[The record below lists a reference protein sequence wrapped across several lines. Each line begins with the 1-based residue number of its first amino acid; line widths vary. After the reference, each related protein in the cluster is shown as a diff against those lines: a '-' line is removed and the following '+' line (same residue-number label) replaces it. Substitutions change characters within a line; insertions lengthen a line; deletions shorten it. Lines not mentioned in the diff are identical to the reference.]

1 MTSICS
7 DASFVGQ
14 SSADISPTVAATDK
28 ASCTD
33 AEKQHAEQA
42 VPKAGVS
49 AAASAGSTAA
59 RSTAVVLEMNGDTEV
74 WSMYKTLEEV
84 DAELGAIAKRQE
96 QREKE
101 GSTLEGREMLTEM
114 MRTGWPTS
122 TLSPHMQSPPLAESE
137 AHLHLLRARA
147 LVDHTNH
154 GDHTNHDS
162 HDEQPTDQ
170 AEQPSSQLDHADQ
183 QSNALPNLA
192 TNNAGNGH
200 MDAGTGTDDGTGH
213 MDDAGTGHIDAS
225 TDMDNAKLA
234 SLLADMASQPD
245 ASLACKLCDEL
256 AKHAQKPYQHVEGDV
271 PFLPRVMNPDVM
283 FVQAIQP
290 VMQLLAR
297 FPIGDITAHQDV
309 AYRCVRFLAT
319 MASRADRDLQRASI
333 AAVLDTLQAMACKP
347 DFAKFAYLLTQ
358 TSLVVNH
365 KTQIAFAEMGGYD
378 VVVKLMRSHACCCAM
393 LVVAAEA
400 WFTPDQLDQTSTHQP
415 DQPYQPD
422 QTTIRTG
429 LSEYQSMFLAAGL
442 LEAVVDC
449 CADCKDPTIQHYA
462 WQVLFY
468 IIRDAGLATV
478 APAYTKRFSQ
488 ASWDQYALKFASH
501 LAMIGDIH
509 HHALAMPKGL
519 HC

>member
-1 MTSICS
+1 LVATLLVGKTKMTSICS
-7 DASFVGQ
+7 DASFGGH
-14 SSADISPTVAATDK
+14 SSDDILPGPTVAATDE

-33 AEKQHAEQA
+33 N
-42 VPKAGVS
+42 
-49 AAASAGSTAA
+49 T
-59 RSTAVVLEMNGDTEV
+59 
-74 WSMYKTLEEV
+74 
-84 DAELGAIAKRQE
+84 
-96 QREKE
+96 
-101 GSTLEGREMLTEM
+101 
-114 MRTGWPTS
+114 
-122 TLSPHMQSPPLAESE
+122 
-137 AHLHLLRARA
+137 
-147 LVDHTNH
+147 DHGNH
-154 GDHTNHDS
+154 GDHGDHGNHDS

-192 TNNAGNGH
+192 T
-200 MDAGTGTDDGTGH
+200 
-213 MDDAGTGHIDAS
+213 DDAGTGHMAGTGTDNAGTGHVDAGTGHFDAI

-245 ASLACKLCDEL
+245 ASLACKLCAEL
-256 AKHAQKPYQHVEGDV
+256 AKHAQKPYQHVEDDV

-333 AAVLDTLQAMACKP
+333 AAVLDALQAMACKP

-378 VVVKLMRSHACCCAM
+378 VVVKLMRSHGCCCAM

-415 DQPYQPD
+415 HQTDQPD

-429 LSEYQSMFLAAGL
+429 LSKYQSMFLDAGL

-449 CADCKDPTIQHYA
+449 CADCKTHVAQHYA
-462 WQVLFY
+462 WQVLGY
-468 IIRDAGLATV
+468 IVRDAGLATV

-488 ASWDQYALKFASH
+488 ASWDQYGLGLASH
-501 LAMIGDIH
+501 FAMIGDMH
-509 HHALAMPKGL
+509 RPCLTTTKGL

>member
-7 DASFVGQ
+7 DASLAGHG
-14 SSADISPTVAATDK
+14 SADILPGPTVAATNE
-28 ASCTD
+28 ASCADNTN
-33 AEKQHAEQA
+33 
-42 VPKAGVS
+42 
-49 AAASAGSTAA
+49 
-59 RSTAVVLEMNGDTEV
+59 RGDH
-74 WSMYKTLEEV
+74 
-84 DAELGAIAKRQE
+84 G
-96 QREKE
+96 
-101 GSTLEGREMLTEM
+101 
-114 MRTGWPTS
+114 
-122 TLSPHMQSPPLAESE
+122 
-137 AHLHLLRARA
+137 
-147 LVDHTNH
+147 NH
-154 GDHTNHDS
+154 GTHNS
-162 HDEQPTDQ
+162 HDEQPTDP

-183 QSNALPNLA
+183 QSEALPNLA
-192 TNNAGNGH
+192 TNDAGTGH
-200 MDAGTGTDDGTGH
+200 MDAGPGTDDGTGH
-213 MDDAGTGHIDAS
+213 MDAS

-245 ASLACKLCDEL
+245 ASLACKLCAEL
-256 AKHAQKPYQHVEGDV
+256 AKHAQKPYQYDKDDV

-297 FPIGDITAHQDV
+297 FPIGESTAHQDV
-309 AYRCVRFLAT
+309 AYQCVRFLAT
-319 MASRADRDLQRASI
+319 TASRADRVLQRASI
-333 AAVLDTLQAMACKP
+333 AAVLDALQAMACKP

-400 WFTPDQLDQTSTHQP
+400 WFTPAQLDQTSTHQP
-415 DQPYQPD
+415 HQTDQPD

-429 LSEYQSMFLAAGL
+429 LSKYQRMFLDAGL

-449 CADCKDPTIQHYA
+449 CADCKAHVVEHYA

-468 IIRDAGLATV
+468 IIRDAGFATA

-488 ASWDQYALKFASH
+488 ASWDEYASRCASY

-519 HC
+519 HI